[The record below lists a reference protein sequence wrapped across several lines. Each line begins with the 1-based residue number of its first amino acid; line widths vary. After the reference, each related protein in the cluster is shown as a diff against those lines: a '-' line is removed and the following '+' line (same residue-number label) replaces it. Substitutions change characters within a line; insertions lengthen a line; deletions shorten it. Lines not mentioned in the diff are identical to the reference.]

1 MDKINELIEKA
12 KVVAQAAVTWL
23 VFISVVLT
31 FAASEIADVVPGET
45 GEEIV
50 TWILR
55 VVAWIGVAVG
65 IIRRVTPVA
74 PDERGI
80 LPPAP

>member
-1 MDKINELIEKA
+1 MEKLNELIAKA
-12 KVVAQAAVTWL
+12 KVIAQAVVTWL
-23 VFISVVLT
+23 VFASVVLT
-31 FAASEIADVVPGET
+31 FAAGEIADVVPGET
-45 GEEIV
+45 GEAITV
-50 TWILR
+50 WVLR
-55 VVAWIGVAVG
+55 VVAWLGVAVG